1 MAKIRTI
8 DTIDGEVK
16 CRYCYDI
23 DNSMSY
29 IEFNVKRGYD
39 EELDSYE
46 YVGESDYIE
55 DFDNLT
61 DEQLEQLYYDSC
73 N

>member
-1 MAKIRTI
+1 MADIRTI

-29 IEFNVKRGYD
+29 VEFNLKNGYD

-55 DFDNLT
+55 DFDSLT
-61 DEQLEQLYYDSC
+61 DDELEEMYYEFC